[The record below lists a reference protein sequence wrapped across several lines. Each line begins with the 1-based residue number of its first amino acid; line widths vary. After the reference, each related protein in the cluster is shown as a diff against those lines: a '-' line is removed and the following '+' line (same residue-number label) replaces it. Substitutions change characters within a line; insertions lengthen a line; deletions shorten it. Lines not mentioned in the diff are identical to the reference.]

1 MQETQV
7 RSLGGEDLLEVEMTT
22 YSSIPAWKI
31 LWTGEPGGLQSAAA
45 AAAKSLPSC
54 PTLCDPIDGSPPGSP
69 VPGVTKSQTWLKGL
83 STHAGTWI
91 MDRAVIEII
100 GNSFRNSCMIDM
112 SDKCYVWFFK
122 DFYLMWTNFKAFI
135 EFVTIW
141 LLFYVLV
148 LWPWDMWDLSPTTKD
163 WTHSPCIGRQN
174 LNHWTARKS
183 IIFCFVFVFVFN
195 DYNYRRVR
203 TKTEV
208 NATKTQFK
216 TS

>member
-1 MQETQV
+1 M
-7 RSLGGEDLLEVEMTT
+7 
-22 YSSIPAWKI
+22 I
-31 LWTGEPGGLQSAAA
+31 
-45 AAAKSLPSC
+45 KSLNADKLSLWGKKACFLPVFISFEGSNC
-54 PTLCDPIDGSPPGSP
+54 NSYKLCLALHRI
-69 VPGVTKSQTWLKGL
+69 TKNETWLKGL

-148 LWPWDMWDLSPTTKD
+148 LWPWDMWNLGSLTPLPTLHIRK
-163 WTHSPCIGRQN
+163 WS
-174 LNHWTARKS
+174 LNHWTT
-183 IIFCFVFVFVFN
+183 
-195 DYNYRRVR
+195 RRVPSPISLIIMAVKSN
-203 TKTEV
+203 TWG
-208 NATKTQFK
+208 A
-216 TS
+216 